1 MEEIIKLNK
10 HQIALL
16 QSYRDKSYVMNVL
29 LTKSYERYAFIK
41 QITNIP
47 LILSSSAMAI
57 VNSSSFSGEEVKL
70 PNIIINSLT
79 ALTISLI
86 GNFQINQ
93 KEMLFQNLS
102 SKFLKLCH
110 QIEDDLTNN
119 IEDVDKTDVKK
130 FIDDYDNLIESV
142 TYVIP
147 SDIQDKVKDMYC
159 GKKCLPSFLNCE
171 EDFTRNS
178 GEISNV
184 SAITGNYNN
193 V

>member
-1 MEEIIKLNK
+1 MEDIKLNK
-10 HQIALL
+10 HQIKML
-16 QSYRDKSYVMNVL
+16 QDYRDKSYVMNVL

-47 LILSSSAMAI
+47 LIISSSAMAI
-57 VNSSSFSGEEVKL
+57 VNSSSFSGDEVKL

-119 IEDVDKTDVKK
+119 IDDVDKSDVKK
-130 FIDDYDNLIESV
+130 FIDDYDNLIESI

-147 SDIQDKVKDMYC
+147 TDIQDKVKNIYR
-159 GKKCLPSFLNCE
+159 GKKCLPAFLNCE
-171 EDFTRNS
+171 GEFTRNS
-178 GEISNV
+178 GEISIN
-184 SAITGNYNN
+184 ALAGNLQ

>member
-1 MEEIIKLNK
+1 MEEIKLNK

-16 QSYRDKSYVMNVL
+16 QSYRDKAYVMNVL

-93 KEMLFQNLS
+93 KEILFQNLS
-102 SKFLKLCH
+102 SKFLKLTH

-119 IEDVDKTDVKK
+119 IEDIDKADVKGY
-130 FIDDYDNLIESV
+130 IDNYDSLIENI

-147 SDIQDKVKDMYC
+147 SDIQDHVKKMYC
-159 GKKCLPSFLNCE
+159 GKKCLPAFLNCE

-178 GEISNV
+178 GDI
-184 SAITGNYNN
+184 SAIMGSLNN

>member
-1 MEEIIKLNK
+1 MEDIKLNK
-10 HQIALL
+10 HQIKML
-16 QSYRDKSYVMNVL
+16 QDYRDKSYVMNVL
-29 LTKSYERYAFIK
+29 LTKSYERYSFIK

-57 VNSSSFSGEEVKL
+57 VNSSSFSGDEVKL

-119 IEDVDKTDVKK
+119 IDDIDKSDVKK
-130 FIDDYDNLIESV
+130 FIDDYDNLIESI

-147 SDIQDKVKDMYC
+147 TDIQDKVKNIYR
-159 GKKCLPSFLNCE
+159 GKKCLPAFLNCE
-171 EDFTRNS
+171 GEFARNS
-178 GEISNV
+178 GEISIN
-184 SAITGNYNN
+184 ALAGNLQ

>member
-1 MEEIIKLNK
+1 MDEIEIKLNK
-10 HQIALL
+10 HQIKLL
-16 QSYRDKSYVMNVL
+16 QDYRDKAYVMNVL

-147 SDIQDKVKDMYC
+147 TDIQDKVKNIYRN
-159 GKKCLPSFLNCE
+159 KKCLPAFLNCE
-171 EDFTRNS
+171 GDFTRNS
-178 GEISNV
+178 PSRHNAELVSMNV
-184 SAITGNYNN
+184 
-193 V
+193 

>member
-1 MEEIIKLNK
+1 MEEIKLNQ

-16 QSYRDKSYVMNVL
+16 QSYRDKAYVMNVL

-93 KEMLFQNLS
+93 KEVLFQTLS
-102 SKFLKLCH
+102 GKFLKLCH
-110 QIEDDLTNN
+110 EIEDDLTNN
-119 IEDVDKTDVKK
+119 LEDVDKTDVKK
-130 FIDDYDNLIESV
+130 YIDSYDALIENV

-147 SDIQDKVKDMYC
+147 SDIQDKVKNLYC
-159 GKKCLPSFLNCE
+159 GKKTLPAFLNCE
-171 EDFTRNS
+171 SEFVKRNS
-178 GEISNV
+178 KDISV
-184 SAITGNYNN
+184 TAVTGNLN

>member
-1 MEEIIKLNK
+1 MEEIKLNK

-47 LILSSSAMAI
+47 LIISSSAMAI
-57 VNSSSFSGEEVKL
+57 INSSSFTGEEVKL

-79 ALTISLI
+79 ALTIAMI

-119 IEDVDKTDVKK
+119 LDDVNKADLKK
-130 FIDDYDNLIESV
+130 YVDDYDALIENV

-147 SDIQDKVKDMYC
+147 SDIQNKVKHLYG
-159 GKKCLPSFLNCE
+159 GKKTMPAFLNCE
-171 EDFTRNS
+171 GDFTNNGRNS
-178 GEISNV
+178 GDLGYSNV
-184 SAITGNYNN
+184 
-193 V
+193 